1 MKKKL
6 FFLAVAAVALASCSN
21 DETIASQAN
30 SEANAISFRPLVNG
44 MTRAADINATSLQT
58 SGFTVYAN
66 LYNTSTNYFPETAF
80 KWNSTTSTFNSDNKY
95 YWPSDGA
102 LDFFAYANSKPE
114 GHATQVTHTALTK
127 VFTVTPDAD
136 AQYQTD
142 LVVAFTTNKSKTGT
156 YDPSDVYNASSGSK
170 TSKYGANGVPLN
182 FRHAGCKV
190 AIKLYNSNKDNIDIS
205 VRDASIC
212 NVKNSGVFTFADAT
226 TDVNNADGTG
236 TVLTLSTWADV
247 VSPATTTTTY
257 TQTDA
262 STSKYNVVVGS
273 AAQVGQDWILI
284 PQSFT
289 YATTYSGSNVD
300 DAFNGPC
307 IKVNLKI
314 QNHTNNAYI
323 VGAASG
329 TNEGY
334 VTAMWPLK
342 STPDAW
348 AIGKKYTYTVDLAGG
363 GYYPANTAAGT
374 GDALDPI
381 LDGAEIKFVTVTVDG
396 WETEGTSGGVYN
408 TGL

>member
-1 MKKKL
+1 MKKNL
-6 FFLAVAAVALASCSN
+6 FFLAAVALTFAACSN
-21 DETIASQAN
+21 DETIESAAFGES
-30 SEANAISFRPLVNG
+30 NAINFRALTSNV
-44 MTRAADINATSLQT
+44 TRASDVNATTLQ
-58 SGFTVYAN
+58 SNGFTVFAN
-66 LYNTSTNYFPETAF
+66 VYNTSTNYFPETSF
-80 KWNSTTSTFNSDNKY
+80 TWKSETSTYNSENKY

-114 GHATQVTHTALTK
+114 SHASQVSHEALTK

-156 YDPSDVYNASSGSK
+156 YDPSDVYNPDAASK
-170 TSKYGANGVPLN
+170 TNKYGANGVPLN
-182 FRHAGCKV
+182 FRHTGCKV
-190 AIKLYNSNKDNIDIS
+190 AIKLYNGNKDNLDIS
-205 VRDASIC
+205 VLDASIC

-226 TDVNNADGTG
+226 TDVNNSDGTG
-236 TVLTLSTWADV
+236 TILTGSSWADV
-247 VSPATTTTTY
+247 VSPATTTTSY

-262 STSKYNVVVGS
+262 STSKYNVAVGS

-289 YATTYSGSNVD
+289 YATAYSGSNVD

-314 QNHTNNAYI
+314 QNHANNAYI

-329 TNEGY
+329 TNDGY

-342 STPDAW
+342 ADPTAW

-363 GYYPANTAAGT
+363 GYFPANTSAGT

-381 LDGAEIKFVTVTVDG
+381 LDGAEIKFVTVTVDDWNPEDG
-396 WETEGTSGGVYN
+396 NVYT